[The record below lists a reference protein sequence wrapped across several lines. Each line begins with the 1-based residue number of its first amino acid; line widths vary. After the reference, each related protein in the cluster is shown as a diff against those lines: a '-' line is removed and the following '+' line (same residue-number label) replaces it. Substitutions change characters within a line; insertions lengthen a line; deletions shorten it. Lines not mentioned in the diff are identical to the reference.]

1 MGRGEDSRVSGG
13 STERKKVNLTEQEA
27 NKERGRRPW
36 LGGGGGIGAGW
47 DTAQSPLQCGHNSQ
61 TTQLSLGGWVKKR
74 EPTDVTEQSSSVFPI
89 NDAEMH
95 IANLN

>member
-27 NKERGRRPW
+27 NRREAEGPGW
-36 LGGGGGIGAGW
+36 GGGGGLGGGG

-61 TTQLSLGGWVKKR
+61 TTQLSLGGWVKKW
-74 EPTDVTEQSSSVFPI
+74 EPTDVTERSSSVFPI
-89 NDAEMH
+89 NDPEMH
-95 IANLN
+95 VANLN